1 MQTVAGIFATRSD
14 AERAAAQLEAL
25 GIPRDRI
32 TVLSPGVDPHK
43 AVPVDDGERP
53 GVGKAIGAVVGAGT
67 GAAIGFPLGA
77 AVTMM
82 IPGIGPIIASGI
94 IGALLFGAGGAA
106 VGATLEES
114 LVAGIPHDD
123 LFLYEDALRRG
134 RSVLIALLEDDTLA
148 ARAREV
154 LDAAGA
160 EGIDTARERWWVGLR
175 SAEQEHYEGGVAVF
189 DRDEALFRR
198 GFEAA
203 LSPAHRGRTWE
214 QALPDLRARHL
225 DACEA
230 LAFRHGWERGQ
241 DYQRE
246 FGFGTGLRK
255 IA

>member
-1 MQTVAGIFATRSD
+1 MQTVAGTFATRAD

-32 TVLSPGVDPHK
+32 TLLCPGADPHR
-43 AVPVDDGERP
+43 AVPTDEGERP
-53 GVGKAIGAVVGAGT
+53 GTGAAIGAVVGAGT
-67 GAAIGFPLGA
+67 GAAVGFPLGA

-114 LVAGIPHDD
+114 LVAGMPHDD
-123 LFLYEDALRRG
+123 LFVYEDALRRG
-134 RSVLIALLEDDTLA
+134 NSVLIALVEDDTRTE
-148 ARAREV
+148 RAREV
-154 LDAAGA
+154 LRNAGA
-160 EGIDTARERWWVGLR
+160 EAVDAARERWWVGLR
-175 SAEQEHYEGGVAVF
+175 SAEQERYRPGREAF
-189 DRDEALFRR
+189 DRDEAVYRR

-203 LSPAHRGRTWE
+203 LTPAARGRTWDE
-214 QALPDLRARHL
+214 ALPQLRARHG
-225 DACEA
+225 DACESPV
-230 LAFRHGWERGQ
+230 FRHGWERGQ

-246 FGFGTGLRK
+246 FGASAPLKK

>member
-1 MQTVAGIFATRSD
+1 MQTVAGTFTTRAD
-14 AERAAAQLEAL
+14 AERAVAHLDTL

-32 TVLSPGVDPHK
+32 TLLSPGSDPRR
-43 AVPVDDGERP
+43 VPTDEGEHP
-53 GVGKAIGAVVGAGT
+53 GTGAAIGAVVGGAT
-67 GAAIGFPLGA
+67 GAAVGFPLGA

-114 LVAGIPHDD
+114 LVAGLPRDE
-123 LFLYEDALRRG
+123 LFVYEDALRRG
-134 RSVLIALLEDDTLA
+134 RSVVIALAEDEAHAGA
-148 ARAREV
+148 AREA
-154 LDAAGA
+154 LQAAGA
-160 EGIDTARERWWVGLR
+160 ESIDAARERWWIGLR
-175 SAEQEHYEGGVAVF
+175 SGEQQRYRGGAAAF

-203 LSPAHRGRTWE
+203 LNPEVRGRTWE
-214 QALPDLRARHL
+214 DALPELRRRHP
-225 DACEA
+225 EA
-230 LAFRHGWERGQ
+230 EDSPAFRHGWEGGQ

-246 FGFGTGLRK
+246 IGLGTGLKK